1 MSNYKVT
8 KKEEYETLE
17 KKAKIEAIVSAFNAG
32 IYGLGVLGLEILKK
46 KVGADAS
53 EGFRQTVF
61 YLIEPIVAIGSI
73 GSVIGLAKELSKRS
87 YYERMIGTIDVQEYL
102 ARGGRK

>member
-32 IYGLGVLGLEILKK
+32 IYGLGVLGLEILKRK
-46 KVGADAS
+46 LVPMLVKVLD
-53 EGFRQTVF
+53 
-61 YLIEPIVAIGSI
+61 
-73 GSVIGLAKELSKRS
+73 KRFF
-87 YYERMIGTIDVQEYL
+87 I
-102 ARGGRK
+102 